1 MADKINLD
9 PHDKHASDRMEAER
23 LDLEMHARLEAG
35 LIETFPES
43 DPVSAI
49 QPAPTVEHHKP
60 ESSSFWQV
68 IKTIFK

>member
-1 MADKINLD
+1 MAYKINLD

-23 LDLEMHARLEAG
+23 LDLEVHARLEAG

-43 DPVSAI
+43 DSVSAV

-60 ESSSFWQV
+60 ESLSFWQA